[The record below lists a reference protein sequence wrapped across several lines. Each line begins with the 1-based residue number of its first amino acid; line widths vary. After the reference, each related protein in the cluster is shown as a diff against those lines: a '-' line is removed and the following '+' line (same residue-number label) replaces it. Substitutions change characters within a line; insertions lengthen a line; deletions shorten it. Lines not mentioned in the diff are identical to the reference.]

1 MLFNPESKVLILQSV
16 FPSVCIHT
24 MWIHHKGLDHAN
36 TALKQALLCHLQ
48 IYILDISY
56 RHQGLQLFLLSLI
69 VHIGF
74 FSFDFTF
81 VTGLGYKILSVTMII
96 IFLFIKINIKNIP
109 DIKTKENRKINL
121 SCLRELLFNKK
132 YVLLVILYFFI
143 FFMPSAEL
151 LLLGIKLNYLG
162 GTAAVGMFF
171 GIQALS
177 EIPTMVFY
185 NKICKKIST
194 KNILIFATL
203 FYAIREILFAMVG
216 TTMLMYI
223 VSWTDA
229 FTYAF
234 AYIGAKFLSSLFGLI
249 SFILAVI
256 YKIVCRRNILQYE
269 NH

>member
-1 MLFNPESKVLILQSV
+1 
-16 FPSVCIHT
+16 
-24 MWIHHKGLDHAN
+24 
-36 TALKQALLCHLQ
+36 
-48 IYILDISY
+48 
-56 RHQGLQLFLLSLI
+56 
-69 VHIGF
+69 
-74 FSFDFTF
+74 
-81 VTGLGYKILSVTMII
+81 
-96 IFLFIKINIKNIP
+96 
-109 DIKTKENRKINL
+109 
-121 SCLRELLFNKK
+121 
-132 YVLLVILYFFI
+132 
-143 FFMPSAEL
+143 MPSAEL

-185 NKICKKIST
+185 NKIFKKIST

-216 TTMLMYI
+216 ITMLMYI

-234 AYIGAKFLSSLFGLI
+234 AYVGAGIIAPLLFGIIMEYFTYESLLVLSLFGLI